1 MNLRNWIIGGA
12 AVAAMSFSAPS
23 AEARPWR
30 GGYYYGRPAV
40 RAYYGPSYGYGYRAY
55 PGYYGRGYYGGG
67 YYGGYGGGYYGRGGF
82 YGPGVGIGIGLG
94 PSYYGRW

>member
-1 MNLRNWIIGGA
+1 MNLRNWIIGGI
-12 AVAAMSFSAPS
+12 AVAALSFTAPS

-40 RAYYGPSYGYGYRAY
+40 RAYYGGYGYRGY
-55 PGYYGRGYYGGG
+55 PGYYGRGYYGG
-67 YYGGYGGGYYGRGGF
+67 YGYGRGF

-94 PSYYGRW
+94 TPGYYRW